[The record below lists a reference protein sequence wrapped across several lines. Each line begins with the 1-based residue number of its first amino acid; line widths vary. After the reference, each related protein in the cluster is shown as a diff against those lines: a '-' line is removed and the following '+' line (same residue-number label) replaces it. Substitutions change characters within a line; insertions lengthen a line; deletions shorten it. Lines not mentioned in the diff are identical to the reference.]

1 MKILARTTVKSVV
14 AATFLAIATVC
25 QAGDEVRFAM
35 NNATPTAR
43 SLKQA
48 AHAEIATAIASIS
61 DAELRNRVQAAANSV
76 LSALNHKSWI
86 DDNHVDKSSGGAVFT
101 LDEAAV
107 NQLAVLL
114 DNEDVPA
121 SLQARLDAAAL
132 KLSESNRILTQRV
145 NGVLQAGDNGRA
157 DGNYQGA
164 IRAYK
169 RAWLSA
175 L

>member
-1 MKILARTTVKSVV
+1 MKSVV
-14 AATFLAIATVC
+14 AATLLILVATC
-25 QAGDEVRFAM
+25 QAGEEVGIAM
-35 NNATPTAR
+35 NTATPTAR

-48 AHAEIATAIASIS
+48 AHAEIAKALASIS
-61 DAELRNRVQAAANSV
+61 DRELHKRVEAAANAV
-76 LSALNHKSWI
+76 LNALNHKSWI
-86 DDNHVDKSSGGAVFT
+86 DDNHVDKANGAGVFT

-121 SLQARLDAAAL
+121 SLQARINAAAL
-132 KLSESNRILTQRV
+132 KLSESNRILTQSV
-145 NGVLQAGDNGRA
+145 NGVLQPGDNGRA